1 MSKPKTKFTKPS
13 RTQPQFARDLDMN
26 VIVKKYA
33 RGVMP
38 PLRGGGQYLDNTVL
52 PQDYQQAMD
61 TVIRA
66 QGAFDRL
73 PAVIRDRFG
82 NSPQAMLHFLNNP
95 ENKAEAQSLGL
106 VSPDPVDEKGPRA
119 SVPAGEPAVSSEQ
132 K

>member
-26 VIVKKYA
+26 VVVKKYA

-61 TVIRA
+61 IVIRA

-73 PAVIRDRFG
+73 PRYRDWETDRKSTRL
-82 NSPQAMLHFLNNP
+82 NSSHSAKSRMP
-95 ENKAEAQSLGL
+95 
-106 VSPDPVDEKGPRA
+106 
-119 SVPAGEPAVSSEQ
+119 SSA
-132 K
+132 